1 MSYYFCG
8 EILIFSLSFITLC
21 LTTCPLCW
29 HYVQCSNFGK
39 ICRYTV
45 SNPRAGGASYSI
57 DSHEAFPSGM
67 YLKKNVYSMREH
79 TKGVVTACKGGHDFQ
94 PLAVSYTIRLPLSL
108 HPSNMRLSSDQGLLF
123 VQIL

>member
-1 MSYYFCG
+1 MSYHFCG
-8 EILIFSLSFITLC
+8 KILIFSLSFITLC
-21 LTTCPLCW
+21 LTTCLLCW
-29 HYVQCSNFGK
+29 HYGQCSNFGK

-67 YLKKNVYSMREH
+67 YLKKNIYSVRDHM
-79 TKGVVTACKGGHDFQ
+79 KGVVTACKGGHDYQ
-94 PLAVSYTIRLPLSL
+94 PLAVSYTTRLSL
-108 HPSNMRLSSDQGLLF
+108 SHLPSNMHLSSDQGLLF